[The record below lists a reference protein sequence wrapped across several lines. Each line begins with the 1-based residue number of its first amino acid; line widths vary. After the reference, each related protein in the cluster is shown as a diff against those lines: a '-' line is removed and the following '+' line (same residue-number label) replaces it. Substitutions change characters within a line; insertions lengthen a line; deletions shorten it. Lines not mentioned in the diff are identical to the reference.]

1 MRLVYWLL
9 LLTFLGACSKEE
21 NISIHFNDEVFLDAQ
36 INFVRQLENLDS
48 LSVTSIKTILAEQD
62 WVESF
67 SLKHESSQST
77 KLILNSRL
85 PLLNWEKAYHVDKN
99 LNIFSSLGK
108 TLDIPM
114 ISAPYDKL
122 ADWVF
127 WHDLFKTVLEDQGL
141 TLKEIRFIYGAGWEI
156 ETDDLI
162 IKIGSIINQEIYEKF
177 QEALNYVFRKN
188 LNPSI
193 MDLRNLNGIALNY
206 AKQ

>member
-1 MRLVYWLL
+1 MRLVYWFL
-9 LLTFLGACSKEE
+9 LLTFLGACSNEE

-48 LSVTSIKTILAEQD
+48 LSISSLKAILADQD

-67 SLKHESSQST
+67 SLKHESSRSK

-85 PLLNWEKAYHVDKN
+85 PLLNWETVYYLDKN
-99 LNIFSSLGK
+99 LNIFSSSGK
-108 TLDIPM
+108 TIDIPS
-114 ISAPYDKL
+114 IFAPYDKL

-127 WHDLFKTVLEDQGL
+127 WHASFEIILEDHGL
-141 TLKEIRFIYGAGWEI
+141 KLKEIRFIYGAGWEI
-156 ETDDLI
+156 ETDGLV
-162 IKIGSIINQEIYEKF
+162 IKIGSTINQDVYEKY

-193 MDLRNLNGIALNY
+193 MDLRNLNGIALSY
-206 AKQ
+206 AKK